1 MVKSKGKSSPDRQSS
16 TRQKP
21 NISKKSVGSESKYIP
36 VDPRVFKDKIIDK
49 FHPQWAI
56 SQLVSPHENSEFSK
70 NMIFVAFF
78 AWMFCPKDKMLRIGL
93 IYRSVFSAWFKSA
106 TESRTKNT
114 VGDFISNTTI
124 EDMSKIAAVGFFNPE
139 YICSERELISR
150 LTIGWK
156 NAATIFHIL
165 AVMQFHRQLARTGD
179 RRGLKYGPPTL
190 TKAL

>member
-1 MVKSKGKSSPDRQSS
+1 MLCLKYYTWTRYICRCEKQTALTPRLIGSKMVKSKGKSSPDRQSS

-78 AWMFCPKDKMLRIGL
+78 AWMFCPKDKTLRIGL
-93 IYRSVFSAWFKSA
+93 IYRSVISA
-106 TESRTKNT
+106 
-114 VGDFISNTTI
+114 
-124 EDMSKIAAVGFFNPE
+124 
-139 YICSERELISR
+139 
-150 LTIGWK
+150 
-156 NAATIFHIL
+156 
-165 AVMQFHRQLARTGD
+165 
-179 RRGLKYGPPTL
+179 
-190 TKAL
+190 